1 MARKVH
7 ASYTRFQELLRDWGR
22 ISEGAYQNLVAG

>member
-7 ASYTRFQELLRDWGR
+7 ASYTKFQALVGPWDQVA
-22 ISEGAYQNLVAG
+22 EGAYHHS